1 MASPHPETK
10 MLRLAMSDS
19 KRIRECLLVGDAL
32 KKIMYK
38 QLPIRNS
45 RDQRASYLKEKVEIL
60 RRVFCQ

>member
-1 MASPHPETK
+1 
-10 MLRLAMSDS
+10 MLRLAMSGS

>member
-1 MASPHPETK
+1 

-19 KRIRECLLVGDAL
+19 KRIRECLLVGDAS

-45 RDQRASYLKEKVEIL
+45 RDQGASYLTEKVGQIL